1 MIELLIILLITI
13 VISYGLK
20 LVNELRLFKNIA
32 NFGYKIDMRKLFYL
46 STKISKET
54 IITNLSILMPLYNI
68 VTTLEKTIQYNNFKY
83 KMLEQSRLIDVIHR
97 MTDEEKEKY
106 LEKPTGLNAAH
117 IAIEDEM
124 KVSLEQLERNDGTIE
139 YKNNTLIERI
149 IHKKEELQK
158 LKQKL
163 LFQNSDLEPSEVNQ
177 KRLRLT
183 QKPKRE
189 KFIK

>member
-1 MIELLIILLITI
+1 MIELLIIWLITI

-117 IAIEDEM
+117 IALEDEM